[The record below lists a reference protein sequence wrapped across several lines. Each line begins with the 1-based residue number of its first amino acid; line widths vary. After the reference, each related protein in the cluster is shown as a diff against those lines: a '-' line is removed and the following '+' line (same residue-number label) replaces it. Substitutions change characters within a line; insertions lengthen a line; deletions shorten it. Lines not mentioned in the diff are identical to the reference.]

1 MNLEFV
7 SIEKS
12 PKFDKLI
19 GLANSLPKP
28 DSSWDSVFAI
38 TPSVSSSAKLY
49 LKLLR
54 KKNWKDIE
62 HPRCMIVFHGQG
74 EHSGRYD
81 HLAHYLN
88 DDIDMFFMIDH
99 QGHGQSTGIRGHV
112 KNFDNYAD
120 DVADV
125 VKLVKKWLIEN
136 NFKHSSLHIFSH
148 SMGGMICLRMLIKY
162 PELKFNSVIVSNPM
176 IELAITIPKW
186 QQMISKALRSV
197 VGWLP
202 VKTESLAKLTSRD
215 PVVVQNY
222 IDDPLGHGMATPDF
236 YWTFLDSKK
245 DTLQNFTKV
254 KQPILLLLGGDDK
267 IIVHE
272 VTQEMFEESKTEGNK
287 LIVYE
292 EGYHELINDLDKEL
306 VFKDIS
312 KWVTTHQK

>member
-1 MNLEFV
+1 MLEDAH
-7 SIEKS
+7 K
-12 PKFDKLI
+12 
-19 GLANSLPKP
+19 
-28 DSSWDSVFAI
+28 
-38 TPSVSSSAKLY
+38 Y
-49 LKLLR
+49 L
-54 KKNWKDIE
+54 
-62 HPRCMIVFHGQG
+62 
-74 EHSGRYD
+74 
-81 HLAHYLN
+81 
-88 DDIDMFFMIDH
+88 
-99 QGHGQSTGIRGHV
+99 
-112 KNFDNYAD
+112 
-120 DVADV
+120 
-125 VKLVKKWLIEN
+125 
-136 NFKHSSLHIFSH
+136 
-148 SMGGMICLRMLIKY
+148 
-162 PELKFNSVIVSNPM
+162 ELKFNSVIVSNPM

-197 VGWLP
+197 VGCL
-202 VKTESLAKLTSRD
+202 SIRITSETSPD

-312 KWVTTHQK
+312 K